1 MSGYIYLIVNNENGK
16 TYVGQHRS
24 NNWKDSY
31 KGSGKLLWKAYKK
44 YGFNKFDKFLIQY
57 CETEEELNKQEIFWI
72 DEYRKRGKAE
82 YNITEGGKG
91 VCGYH
96 HSEESNRQNSI
107 KHIGKHHSEETKH
120 HISETLK
127 GRKHSLEHNMKV
139 SKALKGRIPGM
150 LDKHHSK
157 ETIKKISEANK
168 GKHLHLKG
176 TTLSEEH
183 KRKISEAHKGKKLSE
198 EHKRKIS
205 EANKVNNIG
214 KHWYNNG
221 IENVF
226 AFECP
231 EGFVK
236 GQIRR
241 S

>member
-1 MSGYIYLIVNNENGK
+1 MFGYIYLIVNNENGH

-24 NNWKDSY
+24 NNWKDNY
-31 KGSGKLLWKAYKK
+31 KGSGVLLWKAYNK

-72 DEYRKRGKAE
+72 NEYRKRGKAE

-91 VCGYH
+91 VSGFH
-96 HSEESNRQNSI
+96 HSEESNIQNSI

-139 SKALKGRIPGM
+139 SKALKCRISPM
-150 LDKHHSK
+150 
-157 ETIKKISEANK
+157 K
-168 GKHLHLKG
+168 GKCQ
-176 TTLSEEH
+176 SEET
-183 KRKISEAHKGKKLSE
+183 KMKMSMAKK
-198 EHKRKIS
+198 
-205 EANKVNNIG
+205 G

-236 GQIRR
+236 GMLRR
-241 S
+241 SKP